1 MVNMARHFSRLGRPL
16 GFCVR
21 KQVEEKM
28 DRRNVKKLLRRKDVY
43 TRAIKTDADLK
54 GWEIGC
60 LDLLKQLKD
69 RWEEGYKD

>member
-21 KQVEEKM
+21 KQMEEKM
-28 DRRNVKKLLRRKDVY
+28 DGKNVKKLLRREDVY

-54 GWEIGC
+54 G
-60 LDLLKQLKD
+60 
-69 RWEEGYKD
+69 